1 MRCDGATVGEPSHL
15 RTIDGAR
22 FVIPASRAA
31 QAYRRVESESRS
43 PLELVVMLY
52 DGALRFVNDAR
63 EAHARR
69 DLRARGRAISKT
81 LAIIGELQN
90 TLDMERGGMVAEQ
103 LDNLYTYISSRLL
116 DVTLQQ
122 DIAACDE
129 VHKLLSTLRDGWAQA
144 ATQPP
149 ATELAMAR

>member
-1 MRCDGATVGEPSHL
+1 MIA
-15 RTIDGAR
+15 
-22 FVIPASRAA
+22 ASRAA

-63 EAHARR
+63 ETHARR
-69 DLRARGRAISKT
+69 DLRARGQAISKA

-90 TLDMERGGMVAEQ
+90 TLDIEKGGEIAEQ
-103 LDNLYTYISSRLL
+103 LDNLYMYMSSRLL
-116 DVTLQQ
+116 DVTLKQ

-129 VHKLLSTLRDGWAQA
+129 VHKLLSTLREGWAQA
-144 ATQPP
+144 ALQPP
-149 ATELAMAR
+149 SPQLALAR

>member
-1 MRCDGATVGEPSHL
+1 
-15 RTIDGAR
+15 
-22 FVIPASRAA
+22 VIAANRAA

-52 DGALRFVNDAR
+52 DGALRFLDEAR
-63 EAHARR
+63 AAHARH

-90 TLDMERGGMVAEQ
+90 TLDMEKGGAVAEQ
-103 LDNLYTYISSRLL
+103 LDNLYGYINSRLI
-116 DVTLQQ
+116 DVTVKQ

-129 VHKLLSTLRDGWAQA
+129 VHKLLSTLRNAWSQVSS
-144 ATQPP
+144 QPP
-149 ATELAMAR
+149 AADLALAR

>member
-1 MRCDGATVGEPSHL
+1 MT
-15 RTIDGAR
+15 
-22 FVIPASRAA
+22 PASRAA

-63 EAHARR
+63 DAHARR
-69 DLRARGRAISKT
+69 DLRARGTAISKT

-90 TLDMERGGMVAEQ
+90 TLDMERGGAVAEQ
-103 LDNLYTYISSRLL
+103 LDNLYTYINSRLL
-116 DVTLQQ
+116 DVTMKQ
-122 DIAACDE
+122 DITACDE
-129 VHKLLSTLRDGWAQA
+129 VHKLLSTLRDSWAQV

-149 ATELAMAR
+149 ASQLALAR

>member
-1 MRCDGATVGEPSHL
+1 MIA
-15 RTIDGAR
+15 
-22 FVIPASRAA
+22 ASRAA

-63 EAHARR
+63 EAHARK
-69 DLRARGRAISKT
+69 DLRARGQAISKT

-90 TLDMERGGMVAEQ
+90 TLDMDKGADVAEQ
-103 LDNLYTYISSRLL
+103 LDDLYTYINSRLL
-116 DVTLQQ
+116 DVTLKQ

-129 VHKLLSTLRDGWAQA
+129 VQKLLTMLREGWAQA

-149 ATELAMAR
+149 APELAVAR